1 MRIRNGIGLL
11 KHIVTSFPAIT
22 FQGRQMMQTLSELAE
37 KDEREDV
44 KTPALSLK
52 ADVKRMERH
61 WVMPQAFRMAENNQ
75 AASDATD
82 SATPKPESKAQLD
95 ASAPDF
101 KPSTTSM

>member
-22 FQGRQMMQTLSELAE
+22 FQGRQMIQTISELAE
-37 KDEREDV
+37 KDERDDV

-61 WVMPQAFRMAENNQ
+61 WVMPQAFRMAENTQ
-75 AASDATD
+75 TPSDTTE

-95 ASAPDF
+95 ATAADF
-101 KPSTTSM
+101 KPSTASM